1 MKSTDVYLMEI
12 FDLANVYQN
21 LLSYKKRN
29 YSIKKSVNK

>member
-21 LLSYKKRN
+21 LLSYKKN
-29 YSIKKSVNK
+29 EITLL

>member
-21 LLSYKKRN
+21 LLSYKKTKLL
-29 YSIKKSVNK
+29 Y